1 MATTETW
8 GVDQTFVAA
17 MAPTILVSTDTGALV
32 TPTTLAT
39 ITGVAAGRVNG
50 FITGTW
56 GDGAIESF
64 VANKTATQEG
74 ASTYSNIQL
83 MVWERLEPL
92 LYAAAHGKVPI
103 SDEIRDLETTI
114 QEKIRTLRISPVE
127 LGDTSDDTYS
137 TRAATSTDFLGVDTT
152 TERAAYD
159 GWTDPSTGR
168 RRKHW

>member
-1 MATTETW
+1 
-8 GVDQTFVAA
+8 

-39 ITGVAAGRVNG
+39 LTGVAAGRVNG

-56 GDGAIESF
+56 GEGAIAAF

-92 LYAAAHGKVPI
+92 LHAAAHGKIAVA
-103 SDEIRDLETTI
+103 DEVREIEATL
-114 QEKIRTLRISPVE
+114 QEKIRQLRTSPVE
-127 LGDTSDDTYS
+127 LGDVSDDTYS
-137 TRAATSTDFLGVDTT
+137 TRAATSVSAQGIDTS
-152 TERAAYD
+152 TERAAHD
-159 GWTDPSTGR
+159 GWTDPPSGR
-168 RRKHW
+168 RRKRW